1 MVIITMVIFRL
12 FMVIVTMVI
21 VSMITHVVSII
32 NVTMVTY
39 ILLLFSMDLNDS
51 MDFVIS
57 WVQSVVKLGSYD

>member
-57 WVQSVVKLGSYD
+57 CVQSVVKLGSYD